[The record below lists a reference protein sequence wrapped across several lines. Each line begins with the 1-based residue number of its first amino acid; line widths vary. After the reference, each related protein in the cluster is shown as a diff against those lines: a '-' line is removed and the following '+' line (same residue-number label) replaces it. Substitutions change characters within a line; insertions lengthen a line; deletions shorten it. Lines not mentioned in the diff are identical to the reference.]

1 MSWAGQGPWTE
12 HLNFI
17 LGAAENCVSLS
28 KSCASLVSVSS
39 SIKQGGCKT
48 SLVVQWLRLHAPK
61 AGGLGWI
68 PGQETRSHMMQRR
81 PSAAK

>member
-1 MSWAGQGPWTE
+1 MSRAGQEPRTE

-28 KSCASLVSVSS
+28 KSCASLISAAS
-39 SIKQGGCKT
+39 SIKRGSCKT

-61 AGGLGWI
+61 AGGLGLI
-68 PGQETRSHMMQRR
+68 PSQGTIAHILQLSVHML
-81 PSAAK
+81 